1 MRTAAAAAGVALLS
15 FFLYHATLLPGL
27 DFGDTPSFQV
37 MGGERAITP
46 RDGYPLYFAVGSIF
60 VRATGDPA
68 HGLNLA
74 SAVEAAAAAG
84 VIVVVATELAGSLLA
99 GIAAALLFAGS
110 YTFWSQAVITEVY
123 SLHALMVAL
132 TLWLLLRWERRPT
145 LPRLSAFFAVFAIGF
160 GNHLSMVLLLPGYT
174 LFLLVSAPGGWR
186 SLFTPRIIALASAF
200 AAIGA
205 LQYAWNIHSL
215 WLAPV
220 PPASFADAM
229 RTFWF
234 DVTKSD
240 WRDTMMANVPRAM
253 AAERLRMY
261 AFDVTQQFGVA
272 LPVVAMA
279 GAIHLFRSAPRR
291 AWLVFV
297 LFVVN
302 VVFALTYNVGDSHVF
317 FLPSHLMIAV
327 FAAPGLVVIGELLA
341 SPAKAGRHVS
351 TGPAEAGHPVLRTAV
366 AALAMVLAGWR
377 IYQNYPALDRSD
389 DTRPTDVLRAVTS
402 GLDDRHS
409 VLIADLN
416 WQMENGLTYFAKDV
430 HPEVAFTR
438 MPDVLLYAPAFVR
451 DNLSIGRDV
460 ALTERAREELT
471 GAYGSLF
478 TLAPDPRVPVPSL
491 TDLTGDLPRGTPYVL
506 SVLKPSH
513 EFSIDRNDLQTALQF
528 LSGGGSGDGA
538 VVSLPSADYVAV
550 AGVVGEP
557 PEAILSDTQP
567 FRASVRLGGIAGM
580 TVEIRMESWLAFDTI
595 RRMGFGQV
603 IARRQHALIIERGVS
618 FVALRADGT
627 ALRRGYTAG
636 LFAPQARYVVRGLSL
651 P

>member
-1 MRTAAAAAGVALLS
+1 MRTATAAAGVALLS

-74 SAVEAAAAAG
+74 SAVEAAAASG
-84 VIVVVATELAGSLLA
+84 VIVVVAAELAGSLLA
-99 GIAAALLFAGS
+99 GVAAALLFAGS

-145 LPRLSAFFAVFAIGF
+145 LPRLAAFFAAFAIGF

-205 LQYAWNIHSL
+205 LQYAWNVHSL

-261 AFDVTQQFGVA
+261 VFDVTQQFGVA

-291 AWLVFV
+291 AWLIFV

-317 FLPSHLMIAV
+317 FLPSHLMIAL
-327 FAAPGLVVIGELLA
+327 FAASGLVAIGTLLTV
-341 SPAKAGRHVS
+341 PAKAGHHVLS
-351 TGPAEAGHPVLRTAV
+351 VLAI
-366 AALAMVLAGWR
+366 VLAGWR
-377 IYQNYPALDRSD
+377 IYQNYPALDRSG
-389 DTRPTDVLRAVTS
+389 DTRPTDVLSAVTS

-409 VLIADLN
+409 VLLADLN

-430 HPEVAFTR
+430 RPEVVFTR
-438 MPDVLLYAPAFVR
+438 MPDILLYAPAFVR
-451 DNLSIGRDV
+451 DNLAIGRDV

-478 TLAPDPRVPVPSL
+478 AIAPDPRVVAPSL
-491 TDLTGDLPRGTPYVL
+491 ADLTRDLPRGTPYVL

-513 EFSIDRNDLQTALQF
+513 EFSIDQNDLQTALQY
-528 LSGGGSGDGA
+528 LSGSRPGDAGA
-538 VVSLPSADYVAV
+538 ISMPSADYVAV
-550 AGVVGEP
+550 TGVVGASP
-557 PEAILSDTQP
+557 DAVLSARQP
-567 FRASVRLGGIAGM
+567 FRVSVQPGGIP
-580 TVEIRMESWLAFDTI
+580 VEIRMESWLAFDTI

-603 IARRQHALIIERGVS
+603 VARRQHALIIERGVS

-627 ALRRGYTAG
+627 ALRQGYTAG
-636 LFAPQARYVVRGLSL
+636 LFAPQTRYLVRGISL